1 MTIGL
6 KATGKLVNILHKPA
20 DTTHKSNGQTTT
32 FHCTLYNIPYII
44 HVSTE
49 RFKASSELNIT
60 LFWDSRD
67 VLPML
72 KRNLLPS
79 FFGGK

>member
-1 MTIGL
+1 MAKQLFT
-6 KATGKLVNILHKPA
+6 V
-20 DTTHKSNGQTTT
+20 
-32 FHCTLYNIPYII
+32 LYAIVHISY
-44 HVSTE
+44 VSTE

-60 LFWDSRD
+60 LFWDGRD
-67 VLPML
+67 VLLML